1 MKESIILSEQEISDI
16 TKHFIKWNNR
26 GYVEEWELYSM
37 KYNSLGI
44 RIIITMR
51 GQEFTIVPPKGY
63 QLTEVTIINLIKQR
77 LEIHIKKSK

>member
-1 MKESIILSEQEISDI
+1 MILSEQEVTEI
-16 TKHFIKWNNR
+16 TKHFMKWKNR
-26 GYVEEWELYSM
+26 GDVEEWELYSM

-63 QLTEVTIINLIKQR
+63 QLTEVTIINLLKMR
-77 LEIHIKKSK
+77 FEIYIKKSK